1 MIVGLTRKT
10 IETKRKIRKEK
21 KRKNIRNLRL
31 SYSILTKK
39 LKRRRSYIRGNF
51 LKFSFVSNFE
61 ASFAVLF
68 NRRTEPRRIHFLYDE
83 LYDEGSALVRL
94 SAFVSDPSP
103 RESTKFF
110 TAVSNSCALRDA
122 LSPTW
127 IQRVSTCL
135 PMFGGTGRRC
145 GGAFASETSPL
156 LDFSISCAQ
165 LELLVREVLDANQQA
180 ESINGNEFR
189 LTSKAFSYVQTN

>member
-10 IETKRKIRKEK
+10 IKTKRKIQKEK
-21 KRKNIRNLRL
+21 KGKNIRNLRP
-31 SYSILTKK
+31 SCSILTKK

-94 SAFVSDPSP
+94 SAFASDPSP

-110 TAVSNSCALRDA
+110 TAVSNRVAPYATPSHRLGY
-122 LSPTW
+122 SEFP
-127 IQRVSTCL
+127 RVSQCL
-135 PMFGGTGRRC
+135 EELVGD
-145 GGAFASETSPL
+145 AKAPL
-156 LDFSISCAQ
+156 PTKH
-165 LELLVREVLDANQQA
+165 LLFL
-180 ESINGNEFR
+180 IF
-189 LTSKAFSYVQTN
+189 L